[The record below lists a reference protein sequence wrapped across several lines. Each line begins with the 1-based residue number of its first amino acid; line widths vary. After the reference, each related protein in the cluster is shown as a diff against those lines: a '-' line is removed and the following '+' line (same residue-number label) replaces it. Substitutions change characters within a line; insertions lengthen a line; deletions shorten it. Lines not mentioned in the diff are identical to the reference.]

1 MSKLDN
7 AIIVVTRAKNKP
19 VLDEETNLYFNGER
33 VYAIRKFNPT
43 AKYKNIRSSLAT
55 QIKSRYFY
63 YPFLTP
69 GTFEEYFEATVY
81 TFDKR
86 GWPEPV
92 GDLRDWLR

>member
-1 MSKLDN
+1 MNKLDN
-7 AIIVVTRAKNKP
+7 AIIVVTSAKNKP

-63 YPFLTP
+63 LYCTP

-81 TFDKR
+81 TFDKK
-86 GWPEPV
+86 GWPVPV